1 MVKERIIKSNGCR
14 YIGEFM
20 KDLPDNVMLNK
31 VTTGCGMTSVV
42 LKNEIKYVLAVPFV
56 SLIKNKEKWCQ
67 DEGIELCSVYY
78 GGANDE
84 VVKKFTGSKIIV
96 TYDSL
101 ERLTKCLEE
110 RGDIKSWKLCIDE
123 SHKMV
128 DTAAF
133 RPNAINSVLNN
144 YKKYKFYVFGT
155 ATPINDKY
163 QLPLLKHIP
172 KVKIQ
177 WDFLEQVNVNY
188 CHYDNRINDVAAVLA
203 LGFVNG
209 ESEGN
214 AHIFLNSVRSISDII
229 RKMMKGGFIRH
240 SDVRIVCADNVR
252 NQSLIETKT
261 SKEYYISP
269 VGSEIKKVNFYTS
282 TAFEGCDIYD
292 EEGKNFIIT
301 DGNKDSTKID
311 IVTVLPQIIGRI
323 RNSRFSNTVDLLY
336 TKNKYICDISEEDFE
351 KQVLKNISIA
361 ENDVKLYN
369 KFDSDSSNIRE
380 ALMKYD
386 SPYFIVDGDQ
396 LLVNEN
402 AWYNEMNNFSTIH
415 NTYYVSI
422 DGTKSNIMDGVK
434 LYNDVE
440 YDYNGMERLQIRGL
454 NKYRLGMVPSFK
466 DLCLDIIAIL
476 NGKVGIER
484 SGRIVDIKRNHPII
498 YNAYNVLG
506 VQKMKALGYR
516 KIDFEKALLIAS
528 KKSSN
533 DYKIVKI
540 LNLRVGNW
548 YSMSSLK
555 IKLKGIYNSIDMNG
569 AAKATDLKN
578 WFDLKPMSRR
588 IKNKLMTGYVVV
600 GEKVKINYYEK

>member
-1 MVKERIIKSNGCR
+1 MVKERIIKSNGCK
-14 YIGEFM
+14 YIGEFL
-20 KDLPDNVMLNK
+20 KDLPENVMLNK

-42 LKNEIKYVLAVPFV
+42 LENDVKYVLAVPFV

-67 DEGIELCSVYY
+67 DKGIELCSVYS

-101 ERLTKCLEE
+101 ERVTKCLEE

-133 RPNAINSVLNN
+133 RPNAIDSVLNN
-144 YKKYKFYVFGT
+144 YKKYKSYVFGT

-163 QLPLLKHIP
+163 QLPSLKHIP

-188 CHYDNRINDVAAVLA
+188 CHYDKKINDVAAVLA

-240 SDVRIVCADNVR
+240 SDVRIVCADNSR

-269 VGSEIKKVNFYTS
+269 VGSEIKKVNFYTA

-292 EEGKNFIIT
+292 EQGKNFIIT

-336 TKNKYICDISEEDFE
+336 TKNKYICDISEEEFE

-380 ALMKYD
+380 ALIEYD

-415 NTYYVSI
+415 NTYYVSK

-440 YDYNGMERLQIRGL
+440 YDYNGMERLQIKGL
-454 NKYRLGMVPSFK
+454 NKYRLGKVPSFK
-466 DLCLDIIAIL
+466 DLCLDVIAIL
-476 NGKVGIER
+476 DGKVGIER

-498 YNAYNVLG
+498 YDAYKVLG
-506 VQKMKALGYR
+506 VQKMKALEYR
-516 KIDFEKALLIAS
+516 KIKLEEALLMAC
-528 KKSSN
+528 KESSN
-533 DYKIVKI
+533 DYKIVKS
-540 LNLRVGNW
+540 LNLRVGKW

-555 IKLKGIYNSIDMNG
+555 TKLKGIYNAINMNRG
-569 AAKATDLKN
+569 AKATDLKK

-588 IKNKLMTGYVVV
+588 IENKLMTGYVVV
-600 GEKVKINYYEK
+600 GEKVKLNY

>member
-1 MVKERIIKSNGCR
+1 MVKERIIKSNGCK
-14 YIGEFM
+14 YVGEFM
-20 KDLPDNVMLNK
+20 KDLPENVMLNK

-42 LKNEIKYVLAVPFV
+42 LENEIKYVLAVPFV

-67 DEGIELCSVYY
+67 DRGIELCSVYY

-84 VVKKFTGSKIIV
+84 DVHKFTGNKIIV

-101 ERLTKCLEE
+101 ERVTKCLEK
-110 RGDIKSWKLCIDE
+110 RGDIKSWKLCVDE

-144 YKKYKFYVFGT
+144 YKKYKSYVFGT

-229 RKMMKGGFIRH
+229 RKMMKGGFIRY
-240 SDVRIVCADNVR
+240 SDVRIVCADNFR
-252 NQSLIETKT
+252 NQRLIETKT

-269 VGSEIKKVNFYTS
+269 VGSEIKKVNFYTA

-301 DGNKDSTKID
+301 DGNKDATKID

-323 RNSRFSNTVDLLY
+323 RNSRFGNTVDLLY
-336 TKNKYICDISEEDFE
+336 TKNKYICDLSEKEFE

-361 ENDVKLYN
+361 KNDVKLYN

-380 ALMKYD
+380 ALIKYD

-396 LLVNEN
+396 FLVNEN

-415 NTYYVSI
+415 NTYYVSK
-422 DGTKSNIMDGVK
+422 DGTKSNIMDGLK

-440 YDYNGMERLQIRGL
+440 YDYNGMEKLQIRGL
-454 NKYRLGMVPSFK
+454 NKYRLGKVPSFK
-466 DLCLDIIAIL
+466 DLCLDVIAIL
-476 NGKVGIER
+476 DGKPGIER
-484 SGRIVDIKRNHPII
+484 SGRIVDIKKNHPII
-498 YNAYNVLG
+498 YDAYTILG
-506 VQKMKALGYR
+506 VQKMKALKYR
-516 KIDFEKALLIAS
+516 KIEFEEALLMAS
-528 KKSSN
+528 KESSN

-555 IKLKGIYNSIDMNG
+555 LKLKGIYSAIDMNR
-569 AAKATDLKN
+569 AAKATDLKK

-588 IKNKLMTGYVVV
+588 IEDKLMTGYVVV
-600 GEKVKINYYEK
+600 GEKVKLNY

>member
-1 MVKERIIKSNGCR
+1 MVKERIIKSNGCK
-14 YIGEFM
+14 YIGEFL
-20 KDLPDNVMLNK
+20 KDLPENVMLNK

-42 LKNEIKYVLAVPFV
+42 LENDVKYVLAVPFV

-67 DEGIELCSVYY
+67 DKGIELCSVYS

-101 ERLTKCLEE
+101 ERVTKCLEE

-133 RPNAINSVLNN
+133 RPNAIDSVLNN
-144 YKKYKFYVFGT
+144 YKKYKSYVFGT

-163 QLPLLKHIP
+163 QLPSLKHIP

-188 CHYDNRINDVAAVLA
+188 CHYDKKINDVAAVLA

-240 SDVRIVCADNVR
+240 SDVRIVCADNSR

-269 VGSEIKKVNFYTS
+269 VGSEIKKVNFYTA

-292 EEGKNFIIT
+292 EQGKNFIIT

-336 TKNKYICDISEEDFE
+336 TKNKYICDISEEEFE
-351 KQVLKNISIA
+351 KQVLKSISIA

-380 ALMKYD
+380 ALIEYD

-415 NTYYVSI
+415 NTYYVSK

-440 YDYNGMERLQIRGL
+440 YDYNGMERLQIKGL
-454 NKYRLGMVPSFK
+454 NKYRLGKVPSFK
-466 DLCLDIIAIL
+466 DLCLDVIAIL
-476 NGKVGIER
+476 DGKVGIER

-498 YNAYNVLG
+498 YDAYKVLG
-506 VQKMKALGYR
+506 VQKMKALEYR
-516 KIDFEKALLIAS
+516 KIKLEEALLMAC
-528 KKSSN
+528 KESSN
-533 DYKIVKI
+533 DYKIVKS
-540 LNLRVGNW
+540 LNLRVGKW

-555 IKLKGIYNSIDMNG
+555 TKLKGIYNAINMNRG
-569 AAKATDLKN
+569 AKATDLKK

-588 IKNKLMTGYVVV
+588 IENKLMTGYVVV
-600 GEKVKINYYEK
+600 GEKVKLNY

>member
-1 MVKERIIKSNGCR
+1 MVKERIIKSNGCK
-14 YIGEFM
+14 YIGEFL
-20 KDLPDNVMLNK
+20 KDLPENVMLNK

-42 LKNEIKYVLAVPFV
+42 LENDVKYVLAVPFV

-67 DEGIELCSVYY
+67 DKGIELCSVYS

-101 ERLTKCLEE
+101 ERVTKCLEE

-144 YKKYKFYVFGT
+144 YKKYKSYVFGT

-163 QLPLLKHIP
+163 QLPSLKHIP

-188 CHYDNRINDVAAVLA
+188 CHYDKKINDVAAVLA

-240 SDVRIVCADNVR
+240 SDVRIVCADNSR

-269 VGSEIKKVNFYTS
+269 VGSEIKKVNFYTA

-292 EEGKNFIIT
+292 EQGKNFIIT

-336 TKNKYICDISEEDFE
+336 TKNKYICDISEEEFE
-351 KQVLKNISIA
+351 KQVLKSISIA

-380 ALMKYD
+380 ALIEYD

-415 NTYYVSI
+415 NTYYVSK

-440 YDYNGMERLQIRGL
+440 YDYNGMERLQIKGL
-454 NKYRLGMVPSFK
+454 NKYRLGKVPSFK
-466 DLCLDIIAIL
+466 DLCLDVIAIL
-476 NGKVGIER
+476 DGKVGIER

-498 YNAYNVLG
+498 YDAYKVLG
-506 VQKMKALGYR
+506 VQKMKALEYR
-516 KIDFEKALLIAS
+516 KIKLEEALLMAC
-528 KKSSN
+528 KESSN
-533 DYKIVKI
+533 DYKIVKS
-540 LNLRVGNW
+540 LNLRVGKW

-555 IKLKGIYNSIDMNG
+555 TKLKGIYNAINMNRG
-569 AAKATDLKN
+569 AKATDLKK

-588 IKNKLMTGYVVV
+588 IENKLMTGYVVV
-600 GEKVKINYYEK
+600 GEKVKLNY

>member
-1 MVKERIIKSNGCR
+1 MVKERIIKSNGCK
-14 YIGEFM
+14 YIGEFL
-20 KDLPDNVMLNK
+20 KDLPENVMLNK

-42 LKNEIKYVLAVPFV
+42 LENDVKYVLAVPFV

-67 DEGIELCSVYY
+67 DKGIELCSVYS

-101 ERLTKCLEE
+101 ERVTKCLEE

-133 RPNAINSVLNN
+133 RPNAIDSVLNN
-144 YKKYKFYVFGT
+144 YKKYKSYVFGT

-163 QLPLLKHIP
+163 QLPSLKHIP

-188 CHYDNRINDVAAVLA
+188 CHYDKKINDVAAVLA

-209 ESEGN
+209 EREGN

-240 SDVRIVCADNVR
+240 SDVRIVCADNSR

-269 VGSEIKKVNFYTS
+269 VGSEIKKVNFYTA

-292 EEGKNFIIT
+292 EQGKNFIIT

-336 TKNKYICDISEEDFE
+336 TKNKYICDISEEEFE
-351 KQVLKNISIA
+351 KQVLKSISIA

-380 ALMKYD
+380 ALIEYD

-402 AWYNEMNNFSTIH
+402 VWYNEMNNFSTIH
-415 NTYYVSI
+415 NTYYVSK

-440 YDYNGMERLQIRGL
+440 YDYNGMERLQIKGL
-454 NKYRLGMVPSFK
+454 NKYRLGKVPSFK
-466 DLCLDIIAIL
+466 DLCLDVIAIL
-476 NGKVGIER
+476 DGKVGIER

-498 YNAYNVLG
+498 YDAYKVLG
-506 VQKMKALGYR
+506 VQKMKALEYR
-516 KIDFEKALLIAS
+516 KIKLEEALLMAC
-528 KKSSN
+528 KESSN
-533 DYKIVKI
+533 DYKIVKS
-540 LNLRVGNW
+540 LNLRVGKW

-555 IKLKGIYNSIDMNG
+555 TKLKGIYNAINMNRG
-569 AAKATDLKN
+569 AKATDLKK

-588 IKNKLMTGYVVV
+588 IENKLMTGYVVV
-600 GEKVKINYYEK
+600 GEKVKLNY